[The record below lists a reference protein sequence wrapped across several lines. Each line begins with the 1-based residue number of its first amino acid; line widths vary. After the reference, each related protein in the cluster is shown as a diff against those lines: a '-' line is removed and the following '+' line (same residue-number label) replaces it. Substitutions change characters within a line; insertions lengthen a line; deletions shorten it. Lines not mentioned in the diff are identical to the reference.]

1 MYVLKIRQFIGD
13 LMIHN
18 LALNVIC
25 MSETK
30 TLKKRKLGRFTRFA
44 QSFIAFCKYLMF
56 PQCIA
61 ISKL

>member
-30 TLKKRKLGRFTRFA
+30 TLKKENSDDLLGLH
-44 QSFIAFCKYLMF
+44 KV
-56 PQCIA
+56 P
-61 ISKL
+61 